1 MILHFQTHNLHW
13 KNVWKAVLNKKISS
27 IKLVNKLNSTTLL
40 HNQLVLTN
48 NKLKVHQKKFINTGM
63 FLLRQY
69 SLHFI
74 YSEQFF
80 KSYINRLDLLIYR
93 MLDFCWFL
101 ETFEGICQFC
111 YFKLFCTKF
120 RMNFASFLNIRAQ
133 RLKWIV
139 LVTKTTK
146 FLAATAAQEVQMSVC
161 LCVCV
166 SHLQQLY

>member
-48 NKLKVHQKKFINTGM
+48 NKLKVHLKKFINTGM

-93 MLDFCWFL
+93 MLDFC
-101 ETFEGICQFC
+101 
-111 YFKLFCTKF
+111 
-120 RMNFASFLNIRAQ
+120 
-133 RLKWIV
+133 
-139 LVTKTTK
+139 
-146 FLAATAAQEVQMSVC
+146 
-161 LCVCV
+161 
-166 SHLQQLY
+166 